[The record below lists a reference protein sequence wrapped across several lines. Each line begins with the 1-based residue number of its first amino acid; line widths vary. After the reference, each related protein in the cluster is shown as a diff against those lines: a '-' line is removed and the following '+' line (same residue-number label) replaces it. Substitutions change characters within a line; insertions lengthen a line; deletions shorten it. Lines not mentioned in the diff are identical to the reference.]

1 MNKLEYLYIAAPG
14 DRETVIQHYEEL
26 KLRTDQEIL
35 DSCERQVKIGITG
48 SRGQAL
54 YLVALR
60 KVMLER
66 FATTPL
72 HIKNN
77 IIISLNQ

>member
-1 MNKLEYLYIAAPG
+1 MSKLEYLYIAAPG
-14 DRETVIQHYEEL
+14 DREIVMKNYEEL

-35 DSCERQVKIGITG
+35 DSCERQAKIGIVG
-48 SRGQAL
+48 SRSQAL

-66 FATTPL
+66 FDETP
-72 HIKNN
+72 IYIANDY
-77 IIISLNQ
+77 IIGIN